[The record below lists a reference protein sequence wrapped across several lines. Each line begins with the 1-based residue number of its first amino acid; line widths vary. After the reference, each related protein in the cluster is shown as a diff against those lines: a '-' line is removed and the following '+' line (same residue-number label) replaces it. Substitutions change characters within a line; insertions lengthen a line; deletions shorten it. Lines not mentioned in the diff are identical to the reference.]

1 MEETYIGKKGQLMT
15 TRDGK
20 PYALQTKTGKEI
32 KHGTGTAYSY
42 YGCRCV
48 TCSLAQA
55 ELGRK
60 YREEN
65 REKELE
71 RGRKYRE
78 ENRERMLERSR
89 KYHEENRERMR
100 EWDRKYHEENR
111 ERRLERSRKYREE
124 NPTYSKIARK
134 RGWSKFKSKNDFSK
148 GKASRSGLPYTEQ
161 EDALLLSQPISLALA
176 LEMGRSL
183 ESVSNRKEYLRKKL
197 REQGIDP
204 DTMQP
209 LDNQD

>member
-71 RGRKYRE
+71 
-78 ENRERMLERSR
+78 
-89 KYHEENRERMR
+89 
-100 EWDRKYHEENR
+100 WDRKYHEENR
-111 ERRLERSRKYREE
+111 GRRLERSRKYREE

-134 RGWSKFKSKNDFSK
+134 KGWSKFKSKNDFSK